1 MAFCSLCYGELALQ
15 PATDELPR
23 AQAWTEEASSLGIAA
38 WVVRLLQSRRLAEQW
53 DGLPLVPSVPLP
65 QGCDV
70 APLLAL
76 IQHRTIWRY
85 QGRPLLLLEGRQV
98 CAAAVQRLRREA
110 DPWIVSEMEGCGEDG
125 VLDRVPLPAA
135 GDRWNYEVLL
145 RQAHWRGGATRWRIP
160 AVRALPLEERRHFI
174 KSSAGRYRSWLRNA
188 SQWSALQRNGD
199 STAPVLLETWADHR
213 TGGSRTP

>member
-1 MAFCSLCYGELALQ
+1 MASWLCSLR
-15 PATDELPR
+15 PDELPR
-23 AQAWTEEASSLGIAA
+23 AQAWTEEASPLGIAA
-38 WVVRLLQSRRLAEQW
+38 WVVRLPQEPKALAEQW

-110 DPWIVSEMEGCGEDG
+110 DPWIVSELEGCGEDG

-145 RQAHWRGGATRWRIP
+145 RQAHWRGG
-160 AVRALPLEERRHFI
+160 RRVGVSRRCGPCRLRSDGT
-174 KSSAGRYRSWLRNA
+174 SSS
-188 SQWSALQRNGD
+188 LQRGGTGAGCGMPA
-199 STAPVLLETWADHR
+199 SGALSSGTGIPRHR
-213 TGGSRTP
+213 CCWKPGPAIETGGSRTP